1 MAGIAMMVGGAIV
14 NALAF
19 TGSNFLFSSLSKQQ
33 IDKERKRHDLALEKL
48 ARAKEDWEQ
57 QRVKY
62 LDYLNKRMIQQKL
75 SEKTFSNVNEALRV
89 YSEVTGENYDFELPP
104 KPKLSDFYTPSD
116 DQQIRELVWV
126 LGGTAAVGFFIYRYV

>member
-1 MAGIAMMVGGAIV
+1 MMVGGAVV

-19 TGSNFLFSSLSKQQ
+19 TGSNFLFSSISKQQ

-62 LDYLNKRMIQQKL
+62 LDYLNKRMMQQKL

-89 YSEVTGENYDFELPP
+89 YSEVTGENYDLKLPP

-116 DQQIRELVWV
+116 DQQIRELVWI